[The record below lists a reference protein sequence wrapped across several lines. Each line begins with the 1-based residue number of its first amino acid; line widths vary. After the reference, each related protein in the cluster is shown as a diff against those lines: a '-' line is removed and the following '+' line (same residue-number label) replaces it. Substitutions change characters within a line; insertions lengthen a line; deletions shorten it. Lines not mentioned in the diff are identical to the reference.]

1 MSRISFRPKLSLTQ
15 QDLDYLFKL
24 IRSRNQT
31 VSIVERA
38 KIAHLSFQGK
48 NDSEISRELKI
59 DYKTVRRWIK
69 RVLDLGVKEGLTDK
83 SRSGRP
89 KDITVESRAWIV
101 SLSYMNPNDLGY
113 SHETWTQRL
122 MAQYIQEHCI
132 EEGHPELSKINQG
145 TISKILNAN
154 NKKIT

>member
-1 MSRISFRPKLSLTQ
+1 LTQ

-89 KDITVESRAWIV
+89 KDITDESRA
-101 SLSYMNPNDLGY
+101 
-113 SHETWTQRL
+113 
-122 MAQYIQEHCI
+122 
-132 EEGHPELSKINQG
+132 
-145 TISKILNAN
+145 
-154 NKKIT
+154 